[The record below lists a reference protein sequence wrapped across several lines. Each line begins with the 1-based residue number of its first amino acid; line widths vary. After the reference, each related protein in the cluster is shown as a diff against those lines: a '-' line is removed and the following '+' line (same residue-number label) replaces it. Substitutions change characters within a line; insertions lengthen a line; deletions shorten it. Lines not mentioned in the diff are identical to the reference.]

1 MVSYRIDGLEEVLSP
16 NNFENINERLLSGY
30 NLKTG
35 QIVPASKEAGK
46 IVNNYVSYVVV
57 FLNSE
62 EARYADVGKTTA
74 MLRLSDT
81 KEVNA
86 ELAYKK
92 QEDGKVM
99 LIFKINKS
107 VEDLIAYRKIS
118 VDVIWWSYTGL
129 KIPNVALI
137 QEEDKYYVIRNRA
150 GYKDKILVKVLRQN
164 KTYSIIEN
172 YKSEE
177 LKELGYSQDYINS
190 RKTIAIYDEISTKS
204 DK

>member
-1 MVSYRIDGLEEVLSP
+1 MSYRIDGLEEVLSP
-16 NNFENINERLLSGY
+16 NNFENINEKLLSGY

-35 QIVPASKEAGK
+35 QIVPSSKEAGK
-46 IVNNYVSYVVV
+46 IVNNYEAYVVV

-62 EARYADVGKTTA
+62 EARHSDIGKTTVK
-74 MLRLSDT
+74 LRLSDT

-86 ELAYKK
+86 ELVYKR
-92 QEDGKVM
+92 QEEGKVM

-118 VDVIWWSYTGL
+118 LDVIWWSYSGL
-129 KIPNVALI
+129 KIPNVALA
-137 QEEDKYYVIRNRA
+137 QEGEKYYVTRNRA
-150 GYKDKILVKVLRQN
+150 GYKDKILVKVLKQN

-172 YKSEE
+172 YKAEE
-177 LKELGYSQDYINS
+177 LRELGYSQEYINS
-190 RKTIAIYDEISTKS
+190 RKTIAIYDEISTKN